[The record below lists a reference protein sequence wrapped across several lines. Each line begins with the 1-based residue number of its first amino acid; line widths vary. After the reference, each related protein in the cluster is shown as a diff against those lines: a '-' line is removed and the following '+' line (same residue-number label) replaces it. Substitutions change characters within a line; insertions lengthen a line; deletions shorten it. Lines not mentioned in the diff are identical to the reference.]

1 MPVCEDC
8 GEYRRRAVEG
18 PQTVTELFEE
28 MDQVEALM
36 KRLAVHRSSLRR
48 RINSLVPISR
58 LPPEI
63 LIEIFSLVC
72 QSSSTTPVFLGSI
85 CADWR
90 SLAWNTPLLWSRITL
105 EVSDALPKS
114 RPDLLSEWLLRSNN
128 LPLHIKLFPTEED
141 DSVFLNLRTIMEV
154 LVTRSAY
161 WGSIECILPPQCH
174 DLLSMRHF
182 PILRS
187 VLLRPPKGTISTFS
201 QPPNIYPGR
210 NYGDSEHNF

>member
-18 PQTVTELFEE
+18 PQTVAELFEE

-72 QSSSTTPVFLGSI
+72 QTSSTTPIFLGSI

-90 SLAWNTPLLWSRITL
+90 TLAWSTPLLWCRITL

-161 WGSIECILPPQCH
+161 WGSIE
-174 DLLSMRHF
+174 S
-182 PILRS
+182 
-187 VLLRPPKGTISTFS
+187 FS
-201 QPPNIYPGR
+201 
-210 NYGDSEHNF
+210 